1 MDIKVIGRKVTVT
14 DALNDY
20 AVEKIG
26 KAMEVMAI
34 DMMTAEVV
42 LRVEKTRAVPCI
54 CEVTLRPKGH
64 TIHVEEHEED
74 MYAAID
80 VAAAK
85 VLRQLRKYK
94 TRVIDYRMRE
104 TLRETA
110 PIEATGASLDEL
122 MAELSSD
129 DAVVRMK
136 EVEFAPLT
144 EEEALIQID
153 LLGHD
158 FFVYTDRDS
167 NEVNV
172 LYRRKDGGYGKPYA
186 EGINLRIQIAYR
198 KRTYGSS
205 SFWFETKF

>member
-34 DMMTAEVV
+34 DVMTAEVV

-85 VLRQLRKYK
+85 VLRRLRKYK

-104 TLRETA
+104 TLREA
-110 PIEATGASLDEL
+110 CS
-122 MAELSSD
+122 
-129 DAVVRMK
+129 
-136 EVEFAPLT
+136 
-144 EEEALIQID
+144 
-153 LLGHD
+153 
-158 FFVYTDRDS
+158 
-167 NEVNV
+167 
-172 LYRRKDGGYGKPYA
+172 YRSHRCKP
-186 EGINLRIQIAYR
+186 
-198 KRTYGSS
+198 
-205 SFWFETKF
+205 

>member
-34 DMMTAEVV
+34 DVMTAEVV

-104 TLRETA
+104 TLREAA
-110 PIEATGASLDEL
+110 PVEATGASLDEL

-129 DAVVRMK
+129 DAVVRVK

-158 FFVYTDRDS
+158 FFVYTDRDT

-172 LYRRKDGGYGKPYA
+172 LYRRKDGGYGKLMPKA
-186 EGINLRIQIAYR
+186 
-198 KRTYGSS
+198 
-205 SFWFETKF
+205 

>member
-20 AVEKIG
+20 AIEKIG
-26 KAMEVMAI
+26 NAMKVMSLDVA
-34 DMMTAEVV
+34 DTEVV
-42 LRVEKTRAVPCI
+42 LRVEKTRAIPCI
-54 CEVTLRPKGH
+54 CEVTLRLKGH

-80 VAAAK
+80 VASAK

-94 TRVIDYRMRE
+94 TRVIDHRMRE
-104 TLRETA
+104 TLKETA
-110 PIEATGASLDEL
+110 PIEATGANFDEL
-122 MAELSSD
+122 MAELSAD
-129 DAVVRMK
+129 DEVVRVK
-136 EVEFAPLT
+136 EMDFEPMT

-158 FFVYTDRDS
+158 FFVYTDRDT

-172 LYRRKDGGYGKPYA
+172 MYRRTGGGYGLLKPKA
-186 EGINLRIQIAYR
+186 E
-198 KRTYGSS
+198 
-205 SFWFETKF
+205 